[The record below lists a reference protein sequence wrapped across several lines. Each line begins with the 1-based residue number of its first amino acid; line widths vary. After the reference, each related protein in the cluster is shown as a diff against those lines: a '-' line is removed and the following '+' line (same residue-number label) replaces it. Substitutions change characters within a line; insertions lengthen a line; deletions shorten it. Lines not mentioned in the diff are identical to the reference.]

1 LYTTDSV
8 IQQGLLIFGTIINK
22 ELTIDVNKNY
32 LRNFIEDAIFN
43 LTKVE
48 SFSPAQQSIK

>member
-8 IQQGLLIFGTIINK
+8 IQQGLLIFRTIINK